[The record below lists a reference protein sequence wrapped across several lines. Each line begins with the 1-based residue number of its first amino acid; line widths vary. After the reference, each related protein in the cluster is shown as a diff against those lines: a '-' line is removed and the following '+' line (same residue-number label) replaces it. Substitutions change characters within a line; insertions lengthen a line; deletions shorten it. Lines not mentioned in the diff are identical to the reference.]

1 MVNPVKRKQV
11 KYTPI
16 TPSDIRK
23 GDVIYF
29 LQKQNSQTLK
39 PFKYRPF
46 LVMNALDDV
55 YDLVPITHSD
65 PAKKNYQ
72 DPFANYNMPVSSE
85 LNKALIEKSGDRR
98 SNFINASQE
107 FTLYKEDFT
116 KECNLQKMVKNQD
129 YPVKEQTENF
139 DSMSTGQDKL
149 EDDYPRYL
157 PERFIVQMHYGEALT
172 SLDPLYPDDNFPVTQ
187 KYIEEKTQD
196 LPPEQKK
203 ELLEIAKDYLARP
216 ENNQSHV
223 NLTKKDNEI
232 EL

>member
-129 YPVKEQTENF
+129 Y
-139 DSMSTGQDKL
+139 
-149 EDDYPRYL
+149 
-157 PERFIVQMHYGEALT
+157 HGEALT